1 MRSRLASGRPH
12 RPRHPPEVETAM
24 TPRFLRRS
32 EARMTAEHLARA
44 EAWVDQ
50 VAPELQSDI
59 ARIRA
64 QLLQR
69 AGYTLEPGLPDPRPH
84 TA

>member
-1 MRSRLASGRPH
+1 
-12 RPRHPPEVETAM
+12 
-24 TPRFLRRS
+24 
-32 EARMTAEHLARA
+32 MTAEHLARA

-69 AGYTLEPGLPDPRPH
+69 AGYMLEPGLPDPRPH
-84 TA
+84 TAYAEITARTGQACAAPT